1 MKSFGI
7 GFVIAVL
14 ALIIL
19 LANSLY
25 IVTDKQTAI
34 LLRFGEIIDPKIESG
49 LHFKIPILN
58 TVRKF
63 DSRVLTLD
71 AIPQPYFTEEKK
83 RLIVD
88 AFVKW
93 RISDNEQFYITSSGG
108 QLSALRTLL
117 TQRVDEGLR
126 NQFGKRT
133 VQDVI
138 SGERDQLMKALTAD
152 LNTVANSEL
161 GVEVIDVRVKKIEL
175 PTEVNDSVYNRMR
188 TERERLAQELR
199 AEGNEIAEE
208 IRANADKERTVI
220 LADAYKTAELIKGE
234 GDAEATSTYAKAF
247 NKDPEFYEFT
257 RSLSAYQ
264 STFENKSDVLL
275 IDPESDFFKYLD
287 SSFGTSSSE

>member
-7 GFVIAVL
+7 GFIVLILAV
-14 ALIIL
+14 IIL
-19 LANSLY
+19 LANSLF

-49 LHFKIPILN
+49 LHFKVPILN

-71 AIPQPYFTEEKK
+71 AVPQPYFTEEKK

-108 QLSALRTLL
+108 QLGALRTLL

-152 LNTVANSEL
+152 LNKVANTEL

-175 PTEVNDSVYNRMR
+175 PSEVNDSVYNRMR

-220 LADAYKTAELIKGE
+220 LADAYKTAEIIKGE
-234 GDAEATSTYAKAF
+234 GDADATSTYADAF
-247 NKDPEFYEFT
+247 NKNPEFYEFT

-264 STFENKSDVLL
+264 ATFQNKSDVLL

-287 SSFGTSSSE
+287 SSFGTPSE

>member
-1 MKSFGI
+1 MRSFGI
-7 GFVIAVL
+7 GFVIVIL

-49 LHFKIPILN
+49 LHFKVPILN

-138 SGERDQLMKALTAD
+138 SGERDELMRVLTAD
-152 LNTVANSEL
+152 LNKVANSEL

-175 PTEVNDSVYNRMR
+175 PSEVNDSVYNRMR

-220 LADAYKTAELIKGE
+220 LADAYKTAEIIKGE

-247 NKDPEFYEFT
+247 NKNPEFYEFT

-287 SSFGTSSSE
+287 SSFGTSKSE

>member
-1 MKSFGI
+1 MD
-7 GFVIAVL
+7 AV
-14 ALIIL
+14 
-19 LANSLY
+19 
-25 IVTDKQTAI
+25 
-34 LLRFGEIIDPKIESG
+34 
-49 LHFKIPILN
+49 
-58 TVRKF
+58 
-63 DSRVLTLD
+63 
-71 AIPQPYFTEEKK
+71 PQPYFTEEKK

-108 QLSALRTLL
+108 QLGALRTLL

-152 LNTVANSEL
+152 LNKVANTEL

-175 PTEVNDSVYNRMR
+175 PSEVNDSVYNRMR

-220 LADAYKTAELIKGE
+220 LADAYKTAEIIKGE
-234 GDAEATSTYAKAF
+234 GDADATSTYAEAF
-247 NKDPEFYEFT
+247 NKNPEFYEFT

-264 STFENKSDVLL
+264 STFQNKSDVLL

-287 SSFGTSSSE
+287 SSFGTPSE

>member
-1 MKSFGI
+1 MRSFGI
-7 GFVIAVL
+7 GFVIGIL

-49 LHFKIPILN
+49 LHFKVPILN

-138 SGERDQLMKALTAD
+138 SGERDELMRVLTAD
-152 LNTVANSEL
+152 LNKVANAEL

-208 IRANADKERTVI
+208 IRANADKERTLI
-220 LADAYKTAELIKGE
+220 LADAYKTAEIIKGE
-234 GDAEATSTYAKAF
+234 GDAAATSTYAKAF
-247 NKDPEFYEFT
+247 NKNPEFYEFT

-287 SSFGTSSSE
+287 SSFGTSKSE

>member
-1 MKSFGI
+1 MRSFGI
-7 GFVIAVL
+7 GFVIAIL

-49 LHFKIPILN
+49 LHFKVPILN

-138 SGERDQLMKALTAD
+138 SGERDELMRVLTAD
-152 LNTVANSEL
+152 LNKVANSEL

-175 PTEVNDSVYNRMR
+175 PSEVNDSVYNRMR

-220 LADAYKTAELIKGE
+220 LADAYKTAEIIKGE

-247 NKDPEFYEFT
+247 NKNPEFYEFT

-287 SSFGTSSSE
+287 SSFGTSKSE

>member
-1 MKSFGI
+1 MRSFGI
-7 GFVIAVL
+7 GFVIGIL

-49 LHFKIPILN
+49 LHFKVPILN

-138 SGERDQLMKALTAD
+138 SGERDELMRVLTAD
-152 LNTVANSEL
+152 LNKVANAEL

-188 TERERLAQELR
+188 TE
-199 AEGNEIAEE
+199 
-208 IRANADKERTVI
+208 
-220 LADAYKTAELIKGE
+220 
-234 GDAEATSTYAKAF
+234 
-247 NKDPEFYEFT
+247 
-257 RSLSAYQ
+257 
-264 STFENKSDVLL
+264 
-275 IDPESDFFKYLD
+275 
-287 SSFGTSSSE
+287 

>member
-1 MKSFGI
+1 MRSFGI
-7 GFVIAVL
+7 GFVIAIL

-49 LHFKIPILN
+49 LHFKVPILN

-138 SGERDQLMKALTAD
+138 SGERDELMKVLTAD
-152 LNTVANSEL
+152 LNKVANSEL

-220 LADAYKTAELIKGE
+220 LADAYKTAEIIKGE

-247 NKDPEFYEFT
+247 NKNPEFYEFT

-275 IDPESDFFKYLD
+275 IDPDSDFFKYLD
-287 SSFGTSSSE
+287 SSFGTSKSE

>member
-1 MKSFGI
+1 MKSFKLS
-7 GFVIAVL
+7 FVV
-14 ALIIL
+14 IL
-19 LANSLY
+19 LALVVILANSIY

-49 LHFKIPILN
+49 LHFKIPVLN

-71 AIPQPYFTEEKK
+71 AVPQPYYTEEKK

-93 RISDNEQFYITSSGG
+93 KISDNEQFYITSSGG
-108 QLSALRTLL
+108 QLGAMRTLL

-126 NQFGKRT
+126 NQFGIRT
-133 VQDVI
+133 VIEVI
-138 SGERDQLMKALTAD
+138 SGERDELMRALTED
-152 LNTVANSEL
+152 LNKVATSEL
-161 GVEVIDVRVKKIEL
+161 GIEVIDVRVKKIEL
-175 PTEVNDSVYNRMR
+175 PSEVNDSVYNRMR

-220 LADAYKTAELIKGE
+220 LADAYKEAEITKGE
-234 GDAEATSTYAKAF
+234 GDAKATSTYAQAF
-247 NKDPEFYEFT
+247 NKNPEFYEFT
-257 RSLSAYQ
+257 RSLKAYQ
-264 STFENKSDVLL
+264 STFENKSDILL
-275 IDPESDFFKYLD
+275 IDPDSDFFKYLD
-287 SSFGTSSSE
+287 SSLGTPNQ

>member
-1 MKSFGI
+1 MRSFGI
-7 GFVIAVL
+7 GFVIAIL

-49 LHFKIPILN
+49 LHFKVPILN

-138 SGERDQLMKALTAD
+138 SGERDQLMTVLTAD
-152 LNTVANSEL
+152 LNKVANSEL
-161 GVEVIDVRVKKIEL
+161 GIEVIDVRVKKIEL

-220 LADAYKTAELIKGE
+220 LADAYKTAEIIKGE

-247 NKDPEFYEFT
+247 NKNPEFYEFT

-287 SSFGTSSSE
+287 SSFGTSKSE

>member
-7 GFVIAVL
+7 GFVIAIL

-138 SGERDQLMKALTAD
+138 SGERDQLMQALTAD

-175 PTEVNDSVYNRMR
+175 PSEVNDSVYNRMR

-220 LADAYKTAELIKGE
+220 LADAYKTAEIIKGE

-247 NKDPEFYEFT
+247 NKHPEIYEFT
-257 RSLSAYQ
+257 RRLSAYQ

>member
-1 MKSFGI
+1 MGTMRLGLI
-7 GFVIAVL
+7 GL
-14 ALIIL
+14 ALLLIIII
-19 LANSLY
+19 ANSVY

-34 LLRFGEIIDPKIESG
+34 LLRFGEIVNPKIESG
-49 LHFKIPILN
+49 LHFKVPILH

-71 AIPQPYFTEEKK
+71 AIPQPYFTAEKK

-93 RISDNEQFYITSSGG
+93 RITDNEQFYITSSGG
-108 QLSALRTLL
+108 QLGAMRTLL

-126 NQFGKRT
+126 NQFGVRT

-138 SGERDQLMKALTAD
+138 SGERDQLMNALTQD
-152 LNTVANSEL
+152 LNIVANKEL
-161 GVEVIDVRVKKIEL
+161 GIEVIDVRVKKIEL
-175 PTEVNDSVYNRMR
+175 PNEVNDSVYNRMR

-220 LADAYKTAELIKGE
+220 LAEAYKLAEILKGE
-234 GDAEATSTYAKAF
+234 GDAQATAIYAKAF
-247 NKDPEFYEFT
+247 DKDPEFYEFT
-257 RSLSAYQ
+257 RSLNAYQ
-264 STFENKSDVLL
+264 STFQNKSDVLL

-287 SSFGTSSSE
+287 SSTGSQDQQ

>member
-1 MKSFGI
+1 MRSFGI
-7 GFVIAVL
+7 GFVIGIL

-49 LHFKIPILN
+49 LHFKVPILN

-138 SGERDQLMKALTAD
+138 SGERDELMRVLTAD
-152 LNTVANSEL
+152 LNKVANSEL

-220 LADAYKTAELIKGE
+220 LADAYKTAEIIKGE
-234 GDAEATSTYAKAF
+234 GDAAATSTYAKAF
-247 NKDPEFYEFT
+247 NKNPEFYEFT

-287 SSFGTSSSE
+287 SSFGTSKSE

>member
-7 GFVIAVL
+7 GFVIAIL

-138 SGERDQLMKALTAD
+138 SGERDQLMKVLTAD
-152 LNTVANSEL
+152 LNKVANAEL

-175 PTEVNDSVYNRMR
+175 PSEVNDSVYNRMR

-220 LADAYKTAELIKGE
+220 LADAYKTAEIIKGE

>member
-7 GFVIAVL
+7 GFVIASL

-138 SGERDQLMKALTAD
+138 SGERDELMRVLTAD
-152 LNTVANSEL
+152 LNKVANSEL

-175 PTEVNDSVYNRMR
+175 PSEVNDSVYNRMR

-220 LADAYKTAELIKGE
+220 LADAYKTAEIIKGE

>member
-49 LHFKIPILN
+49 LHFKIPVLN

-108 QLSALRTLL
+108 QLSALRTLI
-117 TQRVDEGLR
+117 TQSVDEGLR

-138 SGERDQLMKALTAD
+138 SGERDELMKALTAD

-175 PTEVNDSVYNRMR
+175 PSEVNDSVYNRMR

-220 LADAYKTAELIKGE
+220 LADAYKTAEIIKGE

>member
-1 MKSFGI
+1 MKSFKLS
-7 GFVIAVL
+7 FVVILIALVV
-14 ALIIL
+14 I
-19 LANSLY
+19 LANSIY
-25 IVTDKQTAI
+25 IVTDKQTGI

-71 AIPQPYFTEEKK
+71 AVPQPYYTEEKK

-93 RISDNEQFYITSSGG
+93 KISDNEQFYITSSGG
-108 QLSALRTLL
+108 QLGAMRTLL

-126 NQFGKRT
+126 NQFGIRT
-133 VQDVI
+133 VKEVI
-138 SGERDQLMKALTAD
+138 SGERDELMRALTED
-152 LNTVANSEL
+152 LNIVATSEL
-161 GVEVIDVRVKKIEL
+161 GIEVIDVRVKKIEL
-175 PTEVNDSVYNRMR
+175 PSEVNDSVYNRMR

-220 LADAYKTAELIKGE
+220 LADAYKEAEITKGE
-234 GDAEATSTYAKAF
+234 GDANATSTYAQAF
-247 NKDPEFYEFT
+247 NKNPEFYEFT
-257 RSLSAYQ
+257 RSLKAYQ
-264 STFENKSDVLL
+264 ATFENKSDILL
-275 IDPESDFFKYLD
+275 IDPDSDFFKYLD
-287 SSFGTSSSE
+287 SSLGTPNQ

>member
-7 GFVIAVL
+7 GFIVLILAV
-14 ALIIL
+14 IIL
-19 LANSLY
+19 LANSLF

-49 LHFKIPILN
+49 LHFKVPILN

-71 AIPQPYFTEEKK
+71 AVPQPYFTEEKK

-108 QLSALRTLL
+108 QLGALRTLL

-152 LNTVANSEL
+152 LNKVANSEL

-175 PTEVNDSVYNRMR
+175 PSEVNDSVYNRMR

-220 LADAYKTAELIKGE
+220 LADAYKTAEIIKGE
-234 GDAEATSTYAKAF
+234 GDADATSTYAEAF
-247 NKDPEFYEFT
+247 NKNPEFYEFT

-264 STFENKSDVLL
+264 STFQNKSDVLL

-287 SSFGTSSSE
+287 SSFGTTSE

>member
-1 MKSFGI
+1 MRSFGI
-7 GFVIAVL
+7 GFVIGIL

-49 LHFKIPILN
+49 LHFKVPILN

-138 SGERDQLMKALTAD
+138 SGERDELMRVLTAD
-152 LNTVANSEL
+152 LNKVANAEL

-220 LADAYKTAELIKGE
+220 LADAYKTAEIIKGE
-234 GDAEATSTYAKAF
+234 GDAAATSTYAKAF
-247 NKDPEFYEFT
+247 NKNPEFYEFT

-287 SSFGTSSSE
+287 RSFGTSKSE

>member
-1 MKSFGI
+1 MRSFGI
-7 GFVIAVL
+7 GFVIGIL

-49 LHFKIPILN
+49 LHFKVPILN

-138 SGERDQLMKALTAD
+138 SGERDELMRVLTAD
-152 LNTVANSEL
+152 LNKVANSEL

-220 LADAYKTAELIKGE
+220 LADAYKTAEIIKGE
-234 GDAEATSTYAKAF
+234 GDAAATSTYAKAF
-247 NKDPEFYEFT
+247 NKNPEFYEFT

-287 SSFGTSSSE
+287 SSFGTSNSE

>member
-7 GFVIAVL
+7 GFVIAIL

-138 SGERDQLMKALTAD
+138 SGERDQLMNALTAD
-152 LNTVANSEL
+152 LNTVANAEL

-175 PTEVNDSVYNRMR
+175 PSEVNDSVYNRMR

-220 LADAYKTAELIKGE
+220 LADAYKTAEIIKGE

-287 SSFGTSSSE
+287 SSFGTSTSE

>member
-1 MKSFGI
+1 MRSFGI
-7 GFVIAVL
+7 GFVIAIL

-49 LHFKIPILN
+49 LHFKVPILN

-138 SGERDQLMKALTAD
+138 SGERDELMRVLTAD
-152 LNTVANSEL
+152 LNKVANSEL

-220 LADAYKTAELIKGE
+220 LADDYKTAEIIKGE

-247 NKDPEFYEFT
+247 NKNPEFYEFT

-287 SSFGTSSSE
+287 SSFGTSKSE

>member
-1 MKSFGI
+1 MRSFGI
-7 GFVIAVL
+7 GFVIAIL

-49 LHFKIPILN
+49 LHFKVPILN

-138 SGERDQLMKALTAD
+138 SGERDQLMRVLTAD
-152 LNTVANSEL
+152 LNKVANSEL

-220 LADAYKTAELIKGE
+220 LADAYKTAEIIKGE

-247 NKDPEFYEFT
+247 NKNPEFYEFT

-275 IDPESDFFKYLD
+275 IDPESDFLKYLD
-287 SSFGTSSSE
+287 SSFGTSKSE

>member
-7 GFVIAVL
+7 GFIVLILAV
-14 ALIIL
+14 IIL
-19 LANSLY
+19 LANSLF

-49 LHFKIPILN
+49 LHFKVPILN

-71 AIPQPYFTEEKK
+71 AVPQPYFTEEKK

-108 QLSALRTLL
+108 QLGALRTLL

-152 LNTVANSEL
+152 LNKVANAEL

-175 PTEVNDSVYNRMR
+175 PSEVNDSVYNRMR

-220 LADAYKTAELIKGE
+220 LADAYKTAEIIKGE
-234 GDAEATSTYAKAF
+234 GDADATSTYADAF
-247 NKDPEFYEFT
+247 NKNPEFYEFT

-264 STFENKSDVLL
+264 STFQNKSDVLL

-287 SSFGTSSSE
+287 SSFGTSSE

>member
-1 MKSFGI
+1 MGTLRLGVI
-7 GFVIAVL
+7 GLVL
-14 ALIIL
+14 LLIII

-25 IVTDKQTAI
+25 IVTDRQTAI
-34 LLRFGEIIDPKIESG
+34 LLRFGEIVDPKIESG
-49 LHFKIPILN
+49 LHFKVPILH

-71 AIPQPYFTEEKK
+71 AVPQPYFTAEKK

-93 RISDNEQFYITSSGG
+93 RITDNEQFYITSSGG
-108 QLSALRTLL
+108 QLGAMRTLL

-126 NQFGKRT
+126 NQFGVRT

-138 SGERDQLMKALTAD
+138 SGERDQLMQVLTDD
-152 LNTVANSEL
+152 LNIVANQEL
-161 GVEVIDVRVKKIEL
+161 GIEVIDVRVKKIEL

-220 LADAYKTAELIKGE
+220 LAEAYKLAEILKGE
-234 GDAEATSTYAKAF
+234 GDAEATSVYAKAF
-247 NKDPEFYEFT
+247 DKDPEFYEFT
-257 RSLSAYQ
+257 RSLNAYQ
-264 STFENKSDVLL
+264 STFQNKSDVLL
-275 IDPESDFFKYLD
+275 IAPESDFFKYLD
-287 SSFGTSSSE
+287 SSTGSREQQ

>member
-1 MKSFGI
+1 MGTMRLGLI
-7 GFVIAVL
+7 GLALLLIIVIA
-14 ALIIL
+14 
-19 LANSLY
+19 NSVY

-34 LLRFGEIIDPKIESG
+34 LLRFGEIVNPKIESG
-49 LHFKIPILN
+49 LHFKVPILH

-71 AIPQPYFTEEKK
+71 AIPQPYFTAEKK

-93 RISDNEQFYITSSGG
+93 RITDNEQFYITSSGG
-108 QLSALRTLL
+108 QLGAMRTLL

-126 NQFGKRT
+126 NQFGVRT

-138 SGERDQLMKALTAD
+138 SGERDQLMNVLTQD
-152 LNTVANSEL
+152 LNVVAKQEL
-161 GVEVIDVRVKKIEL
+161 GIEVIDVRVKKIEL
-175 PTEVNDSVYNRMR
+175 PNEVNDSVYNRMR

-220 LADAYKTAELIKGE
+220 LAEAYKLAEILKGE
-234 GDAEATSTYAKAF
+234 GDAQAF
-247 NKDPEFYEFT
+247 DKDPEFYEFT
-257 RSLSAYQ
+257 RSLNAYQ
-264 STFENKSDVLL
+264 STFQNKSDVLL

-287 SSFGTSSSE
+287 SSTGSQDQQ

>member
-49 LHFKIPILN
+49 LHFKIPVLN

-152 LNTVANSEL
+152 LNKVANSEL

-175 PTEVNDSVYNRMR
+175 PSEVNDSVYNRMR

-220 LADAYKTAELIKGE
+220 LADAYKTAEIIKGE

-257 RSLSAYQ
+257 RSLKAYQ
-264 STFENKSDVLL
+264 MSFKNKSDILL
-275 IDPESDFFKYLD
+275 IDPDSDFFKYLD
-287 SSFGTSSSE
+287 SSKGN

>member
-7 GFVIAVL
+7 GFIVLILAV
-14 ALIIL
+14 IIL
-19 LANSLY
+19 LANSLF

-49 LHFKIPILN
+49 LHFKVPILN

-71 AIPQPYFTEEKK
+71 AVPQPYFTEEKK

-108 QLSALRTLL
+108 QLGALRTLL

-138 SGERDQLMKALTAD
+138 SGERDELMKALTAD
-152 LNTVANSEL
+152 LNKVANSEL

-175 PTEVNDSVYNRMR
+175 PSEVNDSVYNRMR

-220 LADAYKTAELIKGE
+220 LADAYKTAEIIKGE
-234 GDAEATSTYAKAF
+234 GDADATSTYAEAF
-247 NKDPEFYEFT
+247 NKNPEFYEFT

-264 STFENKSDVLL
+264 STFQNKSDVLL

-287 SSFGTSSSE
+287 SSFGPPSE

>member
-138 SGERDQLMKALTAD
+138 SGERDQLMKVLTAD
-152 LNTVANSEL
+152 LNKVANSEL

-175 PTEVNDSVYNRMR
+175 PSEVNDSVYNRMR

-220 LADAYKTAELIKGE
+220 LADAYKTAEIIKGE

>member
-1 MKSFGI
+1 MRSFGI

-49 LHFKIPILN
+49 LHFKVPILN

-93 RISDNEQFYITSSGG
+93 RISDNEQFYVTSSGG

-138 SGERDQLMKALTAD
+138 SGERDELMRVLTAD
-152 LNTVANSEL
+152 LNKVANSEL

-220 LADAYKTAELIKGE
+220 LADAYKTAEIIKGE

-247 NKDPEFYEFT
+247 NKNPEFYEFT

-287 SSFGTSSSE
+287 SSFGTSNSE

>member
-7 GFVIAVL
+7 GFVIAIL

-138 SGERDQLMKALTAD
+138 SGERDQLMSVLTAD
-152 LNTVANSEL
+152 LNKVANSEL

-175 PTEVNDSVYNRMR
+175 PSEVNDSVYNRMR

-220 LADAYKTAELIKGE
+220 LADAYKTAEIIKGE

-287 SSFGTSSSE
+287 SSFGKSSSE

>member
-7 GFVIAVL
+7 GFVIAIL

-138 SGERDQLMKALTAD
+138 SGERDQLMQALTAD
-152 LNTVANSEL
+152 LNKVANAEL

-175 PTEVNDSVYNRMR
+175 PSEVNDSVYNRMR

-220 LADAYKTAELIKGE
+220 LADAYKTAEIIKGE